1 MRDYMMALH
10 DRFRVTSEKSMGLAE
25 KVERARKIFEME
37 WGEKY
42 GETPG
47 ER

>member
-10 DRFRVTSEKSMGLAE
+10 DRFRVTSVGLAE

-37 WGEKY
+37 WGAKH